1 MDTITR
7 QNWQQHTTEPPLT
20 PEEALSRRLMRH
32 NFALQPDLF
41 EYIQDYTQVERT
53 RSPIAD
59 PTKGW
64 DHLAKWADGNRR
76 TQRIELAAWESWK
89 LMQEALDAPEEQ

>member
-1 MDTITR
+1 METITR
-7 QNWQQHTTEPPLT
+7 QNWQQYTTEPPLT

-32 NFALQPDLF
+32 NFAQQPGLL
-41 EYIQDYTQVERT
+41 EYIQDHTQVERT

-64 DHLAKWADGNRR
+64 GHFVKWADGNRR
-76 TQRIELAAWESWK
+76 TQRVELAAWESWK
-89 LMQEALDAPEEQ
+89 LTQGTLAEEQ